1 MRWTGFV
8 LAIALVA
15 ISGARQAAAQDA
27 ASPDST
33 LGLVD
38 VGYVKTSG
46 NTSVQTITGRERI
59 EHYTGA
65 WTFAQELTAVQ
76 GETSDIET
84 AARYTA
90 LLRGGYDLSE
100 RIGLYLQGQWRREP
114 YAGLSSQ
121 FDEGFGATLH
131 AIRPTPHELDLE
143 SGLGML
149 QRTPTS
155 GPDEDFA
162 TARFAARYRYHFTD
176 KAIASARGEYL
187 MNLDDTGDGELH
199 AVFGVIAPITS
210 GISMRV
216 SYDVYTRTQPAA
228 GFERTD
234 TTFDTGIQISF

>member
-1 MRWTGFV
+1 MRWSGFV
-8 LAIALVA
+8 LALALVA
-15 ISGARQAAAQDA
+15 FPGVPEAAAQDA
-27 ASPDST
+27 SPPDST
-33 LGLVD
+33 AGLID
-38 VGYVKTSG
+38 IGYVQTSG
-46 NTSVQTITGRERI
+46 NTDVQTVTGRERI

-84 AARYTA
+84 TARYTA
-90 LLRGGYDLSE
+90 LLRAGYDLSE

-131 AIRPTPHELDLE
+131 AIRPSPHELDVE

-149 QRTPTS
+149 QRTLTS
-155 GPDEDFA
+155 RLEENFA
-162 TARFAARYRYHFTD
+162 TARFAARYRYHFTE
-176 KAIASARGEYL
+176 KALASARGEYL
-187 MNLDDTGDGELH
+187 MNLEDTGDGELH

-210 GISMRV
+210 GVSMRL
-216 SYDVYTRTQPAA
+216 SYDIYTRTQPAA